1 MEDKLDGE
9 RANRAANLAVKIMSD
24 LEMDGEDPSVIF
36 SIFAIGSSVCAQIHE
51 VKKERYLEA
60 CGGFYDETTEFLT
73 DIGILGDE
81 DES

>member
-9 RANRAANLAVKIMSD
+9 RANRAANLAVEILID

-36 SIFAIGSSVCAQIHE
+36 SIFAIGSSISAQIHE

-60 CGGFYDETTEFLT
+60 CGGVYDETTEFLT
-73 DIGILGDE
+73 DIGIWGGKNG
-81 DES
+81 

>member
-9 RANRAANLAVKIMSD
+9 RANRAATLAVKIMSD

-36 SIFAIGSSVCAQIHE
+36 SIFAIGSSVCAQMHE

-60 CGGFYDETTEFLT
+60 QAGFYDETTEFLT
-73 DIGILGDE
+73 DIGILGGKNG
-81 DES
+81 